1 MSTPEGRRPVVV
13 GHRGASARRPEHTRA
28 AYELAVAEGADGVD
42 VDLVATADGELVV
55 RHEAELSDTTDVA
68 DHPELAHLRRT
79 RVVDGVAL
87 TGWFSQDLTLAQ
99 VRTLRA
105 RERLP
110 QLRPASAAHDGEQ
123 PVMTFGEVLALREE
137 LAARSGRPVA
147 VWPELKHPAHFEA
160 AGLALEPRL
169 LTALEESGL
178 LEDQDD
184 DEPRS
189 GGPAAAAAAVVV
201 VQCFEV
207 APLQR
212 LRAAA
217 PALHLAQLTQ
227 PTGAPP
233 DLRLAG
239 DHRDYA
245 DLCTPDG
252 LAELRG
258 WADVLAPHLVQ
269 VEPRDASGRSGARR
283 GSRLVDDAHAAG
295 LAVVP
300 YTVRPENTFL
310 PAELRSGDGRDL
322 AARGDVAGLLR
333 QLRDDGVD
341 GLFTDDPA
349 AALAVLG

>member
-1 MSTPEGRRPVVV
+1 MSSADRQRPVVV
-13 GHRGASARRPEHTRA
+13 GHRGASAHRPEHTRA
-28 AYELAVAEGADGVD
+28 AYELAVAQGADGVD

-68 DHPELAHLRRT
+68 DHPELAHLRTT
-79 RVVDGVAL
+79 RVVDGVSL

-123 PVMTFGEVLALREE
+123 PVMTFAEVLALREE
-137 LAARSGRPVA
+137 LSARAGREVA
-147 VWPELKHPAHFEA
+147 VWPELKHPGHFAA
-160 AGLALEPRL
+160 AGLPLEPL
-169 LTALEESGL
+169 VLAALDAFGL
-178 LEDQDD
+178 VEDGDD

-189 GGPAAAAAAVVV
+189 GGTAAAAAVV

-217 PALHLAQLTQ
+217 PRLRLAQLTQ

-245 DLCTPDG
+245 DLCTPEG
-252 LAELRG
+252 LRELRG

-269 VEPRDASGRSGARR
+269 VEPRDVRGRSGARR

-322 AARGDVAGLLR
+322 AARGDVAALLR

-341 GLFTDDPA
+341 GVFTDDPA
-349 AALAVLG
+349 AALAALV

>member
-42 VDLVATADGELVV
+42 VDLVVTADGELVV
-55 RHEAELSDTTDVA
+55 RHEAELSDTTDIA
-68 DHPELAHLRRT
+68 DRPELAHLRTT
-79 RVVDGVAL
+79 RVVDGVSL

-99 VRTLRA
+99 VRLLRT

-110 QLRPASAAHDGEQ
+110 ELRPASAAHDGEQ
-123 PVMTFGEVLALREE
+123 PVMTFAEVLALREE
-137 LAARSGRPVA
+137 LSVRAGREVA
-147 VWPELKHPAHFEA
+147 VWPELKHPGHFAA

-169 LTALEESGL
+169 LAALGSSGL
-178 LEDQDD
+178 LDDGRDD

-189 GGPAAAAAAVVV
+189 GSRAAAAAAVV

-217 PALHLAQLTQ
+217 PRLHLAQLTQ

-252 LAELRG
+252 LRELRG

-269 VEPRDASGRSGARR
+269 VEPRDARGRSGARR

-322 AARGDVAGLLR
+322 AARGDVAALLR

-349 AALAVLG
+349 AALAAFG

>member
-1 MSTPEGRRPVVV
+1 MSTPEGRRPVVL
-13 GHRGASARRPEHTRA
+13 GHRGASVRRPEHTRA

-68 DHPELAHLRRT
+68 DRPALAHLRTT
-79 RVVDGVAL
+79 RVVDGVSL

-99 VRTLRA
+99 VRLLRA

-110 QLRPASAAHDGEQ
+110 ELRPASAAHDGEQ
-123 PVMTFGEVLALREE
+123 PVMTFAEVLALREE
-137 LAARSGRPVA
+137 LSARAGREVA
-147 VWPELKHPAHFEA
+147 VWPELKHPGHFTA

-169 LTALEESGL
+169 LATLGSFGL
-178 LEDQDD
+178 LDDGRDD

-189 GGPAAAAAAVVV
+189 GSRAAAAAAVV

-217 PALHLAQLTQ
+217 PRLRLAQLTQ

-252 LAELRG
+252 LRELRG

-269 VEPRDASGRSGARR
+269 VEPRDVRGRSGARR

-322 AARGDVAGLLR
+322 AARGDVAALLR

-349 AALAVLG
+349 AALAALG

>member
-1 MSTPEGRRPVVV
+1 MSRADGRRPVVI
-13 GHRGASARRPEHTRA
+13 GHRGASVRRPEHTRA
-28 AYELAVAEGADGVD
+28 AYELAVADGADGVD

-68 DHPELAHLRRT
+68 DHPELAHLRTT
-79 RVVDGVAL
+79 RVVDGVSL

-110 QLRPASAAHDGEQ
+110 DLRPESAAHNGEQ
-123 PVMTFGEVLALREE
+123 AIMTFAEVLALREE
-137 LAARSGRPVA
+137 LSARAGWPVA
-147 VWPELKHPAHFEA
+147 VWPELKHPGHFAA

-169 LTALEESGL
+169 LAALEAFGL
-178 LEDQDD
+178 VGDD
-184 DEPRS
+184 DGGS
-189 GGPAAAAAAVVV
+189 GGRSAAGAVVV

-207 APLQR
+207 APLRR
-212 LRAAA
+212 LRAAV
-217 PALHLAQLTQ
+217 PSLRLAQLTQ

-245 DLCTPDG
+245 DLCTPSG
-252 LAELRG
+252 LRELRG

-269 VEPRDASGRSGARR
+269 VEPRDAR
-283 GSRLVDDAHAAG
+283 GLSSRSRLVDDAHAAG

-310 PAELRSGDGRDL
+310 PAELRSGGPRGDL
-322 AARGDVAGLLR
+322 AARGDVAALLR
-333 QLRDDGVD
+333 QLREDGVD
-341 GLFTDDPA
+341 GVFTDDPA
-349 AALAVLG
+349 AAREALD